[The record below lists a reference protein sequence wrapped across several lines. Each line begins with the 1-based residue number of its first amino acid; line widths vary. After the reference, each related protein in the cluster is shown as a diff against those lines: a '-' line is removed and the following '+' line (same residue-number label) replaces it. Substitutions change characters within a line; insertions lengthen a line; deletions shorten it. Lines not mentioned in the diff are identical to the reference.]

1 MEPELGWR
9 GLVAGRA
16 GDQEG
21 QNSQT
26 VQVCTMHFP
35 EAVAGQ
41 AGGDFLGGASREEK
55 SSGKG
60 LLNTMSLDVWSF
72 SGPLCP
78 CHVPG

>member
-1 MEPELGWR
+1 MGPELGWR

-21 QNSQT
+21 QNSQR

-41 AGGDFLGGASREEK
+41 AGGDFLGGASREER
-55 SSGKG
+55 SSGKDCG
-60 LLNTMSLDVWSF
+60 TQCSWTCGCSRALSVLVMPF
-72 SGPLCP
+72 G
-78 CHVPG
+78 

>member
-1 MEPELGWR
+1 MEPKLGWR

-21 QNSQT
+21 QNSQR

-55 SSGKG
+55 SSGK
-60 LLNTMSLDVWSF
+60 D
-72 SGPLCP
+72 C
-78 CHVPG
+78 